1 MALYIFF
8 LFLKSDN
15 AEHSDSVMIL
25 TLSLLHNSFCS
36 HYNQQGSIMCN
47 HIYMYRYTVF
57 DFFCRFFFFNV
68 AKFDMVIM

>member
-8 LFLKSDN
+8 LFLKRDN

-25 TLSLLHNSFCS
+25 TLSLLHNSICS

-47 HIYMYRYTVF
+47 HIYMYRIQYLISF
-57 DFFCRFFFFNV
+57 ADFFFFNV